1 MKYVTFKKVVFFKDI
16 KKWEFYN
23 LTESL
28 EIKGIK
34 LWGKKTVLID
44 IRCLFLLV
52 INFC

>member
-1 MKYVTFKKVVFFKDI
+1 MKYVTFKKVVFFLRYK

-34 LWGKKTVLID
+34 LWEKK
-44 IRCLFLLV
+44 LF
-52 INFC
+52 